1 MQLQFVLGV
10 AAYSNLSLDK
20 LTTYTQTKH
29 LKRGKKERGI
39 KKEREK
45 ERKAGRKKKADFL
58 LNFAL

>member
-29 LKRGKKERGI
+29 LKREKKRERN
-39 KKEREK
+39 KEREK